1 MKMKSKLKLF
11 FSRAIKAP
19 MTRLMAL
26 VIIAGES
33 HDAFAQAGWAT
44 AATNIQNLAQLIA
57 NVAVW
62 VCFAAGVVAFGYSG
76 FKLWEKSEDRADV
89 KTKHWLFPMIGGAF
103 LVAIGY
109 VALLTVQT
117 LGGSAANLH
126 QTF

>member
-1 MKMKSKLKLF
+1 MKLKIKSF
-11 FSRAIKAP
+11 IARVVKAP
-19 MTRLMAL
+19 MTRATAL
-26 VIIAGES
+26 VLAAAES

-44 AATNIQNLAQLIA
+44 AATNVQSLAQLIA

-62 VCFAAGVVAFGYSG
+62 VCFAAGVVAFGYAG

-89 KTKHWLFPMIGGAF
+89 KTKHWLFPMLGGAF

-117 LGGSAANLH
+117 LGGSAANMH